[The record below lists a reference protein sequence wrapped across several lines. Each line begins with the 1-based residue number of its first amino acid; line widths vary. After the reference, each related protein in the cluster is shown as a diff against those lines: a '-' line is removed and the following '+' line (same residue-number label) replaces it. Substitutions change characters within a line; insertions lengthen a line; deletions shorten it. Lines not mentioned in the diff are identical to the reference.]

1 MKPISLASRLA
12 LQITL
17 TGATLVALLIALS
30 YWVLVRQLE
39 VRAQEEMTAKLSQI
53 DHGLLEDTKARMSR
67 SWQHILSDMV
77 LGHDDLSI
85 TVFDNTKKS
94 PIFTVG
100 RFADAPDQLD
110 LANKDTEYE
119 YLGWV
124 ANDSVQM
131 LTGRKRIQIPGLPP
145 MMLLLS
151 QDRSADQ
158 RLVAAFL
165 RSALVTVPI
174 LLILI
179 GLVGW
184 LVAHNGLRPL
194 RKFRALAT
202 KVSTQD
208 LSPRIR
214 SDRLPQELQAL
225 AHSLN
230 VMLHRLDDGVQQLSQ
245 FSDDVAHE
253 LKTPLNNLI
262 GKAQVTLVRERSKE
276 QYREALESSVEELE
290 RMDRIVSDMLFLAQ
304 ASHASAALKLEQ
316 LSLGSEARRVC
327 EYFEVIA
334 EEARVATAVTGDAM
348 ILGNRLM
355 VQRAISNLLSNALR
369 HSTTG
374 SVVELNIIEKNVDI
388 ISLAVTNHGA
398 TIDPDHLPHLFDRF
412 YCVNGVQ
419 PRGAGLGLAIVRS
432 VMSLHKGHVT
442 VASID
447 GRTTFELTFPRHV

>member
-1 MKPISLASRLA
+1 MKPLSLASRLA

-17 TGATLVALLIALS
+17 TGAALVALLIALS

-39 VRAQEEMTAKLSQI
+39 LRAQEEVTAKLSQI
-53 DHGLLEDTKARMSR
+53 DHGLLEDTKTRMGL
-67 SWQHILSDMV
+67 SWQHVLSDTV
-77 LGHDDLSI
+77 RGHDNLSI
-85 TVFDNTKKS
+85 TVIGDTVKS
-94 PIFTVG
+94 HIFSIG
-100 RFADAPDQLD
+100 RFAHAPQQLD
-110 LANKDTEYE
+110 LVSRDGD
-119 YLGWV
+119 YLGWTTK
-124 ANDSVQM
+124 DGVQM
-131 LTGRKRIQIPGLPP
+131 LTGRKQIQVPGLAP
-145 MMLLLS
+145 MTLLLS

-165 RSALVTVPI
+165 RSALVIVPM

-179 GLVGW
+179 GLAGW
-184 LVAHNGLRPL
+184 LIAQNGLRPL
-194 RKFRALAT
+194 RKFRVLAT

-276 QYREALESSVEELE
+276 QYREVLESSVEELE

-304 ASHASAALKLEQ
+304 ASHASPALKLEQ
-316 LSLGSEARRVC
+316 LSLGSEANRVC
-327 EYFEVIA
+327 EYLEVLA
-334 EEARVATAVTGDAM
+334 EEAGVATTVTGDA
-348 ILGNRLM
+348 IVLGNRLM

-369 HSTTG
+369 HSNTG
-374 SVVELNIIEKNVDI
+374 STVEIKILEKDI
-388 ISLAVTNHGA
+388 DIVSLAVTNHGA
-398 TIDPDHLPHLFDRF
+398 TIESDHLPHLFDRF
-412 YCVNGVQ
+412 YRVNGIQ

-432 VMSLHKGHVT
+432 VMNLHKGHVA
-442 VASID
+442 VASKD
-447 GRTTFELTFPRHV
+447 GRTTFELTFPRHA

>member
-1 MKPISLASRLA
+1 MKPLSLASRLA

-17 TGATLVALLIALS
+17 TGAALVALLIALS
-30 YWVLVRQLE
+30 CWVLVRQLE
-39 VRAQEEMTAKLSQI
+39 LRAQEEVTAKLSQI
-53 DHGLLEDTKARMSR
+53 DHGLLEDTKTRRGR
-67 SWQHILSDMV
+67 SWQHALSDTV
-77 LGHDDLSI
+77 LGHDNLSI
-85 TVFDNTKKS
+85 TVIGGTAKS
-94 PIFTVG
+94 PVFSIG
-100 RFADAPDQLD
+100 RFANAPGQLD
-110 LANKDTEYE
+110 LMNRDGD
-119 YLGWV
+119 YLSWTT
-124 ANDSVQM
+124 NDGVQM
-131 LTGRKRIQIPGLPP
+131 LTGRKQIQVPGQAP

-165 RSALVTVPI
+165 RSALVTVPM

-179 GLVGW
+179 GLAGW
-184 LVAHNGLRPL
+184 VVANNGLRPL

-214 SDRLPQELQAL
+214 TDRLPQELQAL

-245 FSDDVAHE
+245 FSEDVAHE

-304 ASHASAALKLEQ
+304 ASNASQALQVEE
-316 LSLGSEARRVC
+316 LSLGTEARRVC
-327 EYFEVIA
+327 DYFEVIA
-334 EEARVATAVTGDAM
+334 EDARIATTVRGDAT

-369 HSTTG
+369 HSAIG
-374 SVVELNIIEKNVDI
+374 STVEIE
-388 ISLAVTNHGA
+388 ISAGRAEVISMTVTNQGS
-398 TIDPDHLPHLFDRF
+398 TIESGHIPHLFDRF
-412 YCVNGVQ
+412 YRVGDMQ

-432 VMSLHKGHVT
+432 VMGLHKGNVA
-442 VASID
+442 VASKE
-447 GRTTFELTFPRHV
+447 GRTTFELTFPRHA

>member
-1 MKPISLASRLA
+1 MKPLSLASRLA

-17 TGATLVALLIALS
+17 TGAALVALLIGMS
-30 YWVLVRQLE
+30 YWVLVSQLE
-39 VRAQEEMTAKLSQI
+39 SRAEEEVTDKLAQI
-53 DHGLLEDTKARMSR
+53 DHGLAEDTEARMGR
-67 SWQHILSDMV
+67 SWQHALSDTV
-77 LGHDDLSI
+77 LGHDNLSI
-85 TVFDNTKKS
+85 TVIGDTEKS
-94 PIFTVG
+94 PIFSIG
-100 RFADAPDQLD
+100 RFANAPEQLGLVNRD
-110 LANKDTEYE
+110 GE
-119 YLGWV
+119 YLGWTTR
-124 ANDSVQM
+124 NGVQM
-131 LTGRKRIQIPGLPP
+131 LTGRKQIQVPGLGP
-145 MMLLLS
+145 MTLLLS

-165 RSALVTVPI
+165 RSALVTVPM

-179 GLVGW
+179 GLAGW
-184 LVAHNGLRPL
+184 LVANNGLRPL

-214 SDRLPQELQAL
+214 SDQLPLELQEL

-276 QYREALESSVEELE
+276 QYREVLESSVEELE

-304 ASHASAALKLEQ
+304 ASQATPTLQLER

-327 EYFEVIA
+327 DYFEVLA
-334 EEARVATAVTGDAM
+334 EEAGVATTVTGDGM
-348 ILGNRLM
+348 VLGNRLM

-369 HSTTG
+369 HSTIG
-374 SVVELNIIEKNVDI
+374 STVELEILDGEAEVITMT
-388 ISLAVTNHGA
+388 VTNQGS
-398 TIDPDHLPHLFDRF
+398 TIETDHIPHLFDRF
-412 YCVNGVQ
+412 YRVGGMQ

-432 VMSLHKGHVT
+432 VMALHNGNVT
-442 VASID
+442 VASKE
-447 GRTTFELTFPRHV
+447 GRTTFELTFPRHG